1 MFIIIGLPI
10 ILMSII
16 FHEVAHGWAAYK
28 CGDPTAKNAGRL
40 TLNPFAHIDL
50 QGTIIIP
57 GILIAMN
64 FLTKATVPVI
74 GWAKPVPINPAY
86 FRDWKKGMGITGIAG
101 PLTNIV
107 IALVLSFLLR
117 ILLLSSLFFKDMPIL
132 DFVIEQ
138 FSKAFAFAGL
148 INIVLAVFNMIPIP
162 PLDGSRVVVSFLR
175 PDQIRSYLSIEPYGI
190 MIVFGI
196 LIFGGFRFLWPIITF
211 LFSVIFGV
219 PISF

>member
-1 MFIIIGLPI
+1 MFIVIGLPI

-40 TLNPFAHIDL
+40 TLNPLAHIDL

-107 IALVLSFLLR
+107 IALVLSFMLR
-117 ILLLSSLFFKDMPIL
+117 ILLISGFIFKDMPVLIV
-132 DFVIEQ
+132 VIEQ
-138 FSKAFAFAGL
+138 LSKGIAFAGL

-175 PDQIRSYLSIEPYGI
+175 PDQIQGYLRIEPYGI
-190 MIVFGI
+190 MIVFGLII
-196 LIFGGFRFLWPIITF
+196 LGGFRILWPVVTL